1 MARIKSKT
9 LKWKPPADAD
19 VVKYRIYVT
28 YGDSAEPY
36 TGTMVE
42 VTETHAVLPD
52 IFPEGTFSQEGNYII
67 QVTAVDDQGNESDE
81 RAIVYPFDFFPPPPV
96 SGLVVE

>member
-67 QVTAVDDQGNESDE
+67 QVTAIKAMKAMRGRLSTLSIFSRLLQS
-81 RAIVYPFDFFPPPPV
+81 AA
-96 SGLVVE
+96 LL